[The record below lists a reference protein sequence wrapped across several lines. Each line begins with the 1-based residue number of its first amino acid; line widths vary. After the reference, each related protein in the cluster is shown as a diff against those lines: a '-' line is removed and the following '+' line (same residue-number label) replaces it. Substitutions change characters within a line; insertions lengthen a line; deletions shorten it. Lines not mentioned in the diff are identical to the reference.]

1 MAPLESDTDSASSAG
16 RDGTGEEE
24 EEGATPLLTRA
35 LLKQKDL
42 EDGVIWEG
50 RPRTCITAERAAIS
64 LTSLFTEVVG
74 SAGFSRLKL
83 NDEKC

>member
-1 MAPLESDTDSASSAG
+1 MAPLESDSELGPDQSAESG
-16 RDGTGEEE
+16 RKASG
-24 EEGATPLLTRA
+24 PVMTRA

-74 SAGFSRLKL
+74 SADFSRLKL